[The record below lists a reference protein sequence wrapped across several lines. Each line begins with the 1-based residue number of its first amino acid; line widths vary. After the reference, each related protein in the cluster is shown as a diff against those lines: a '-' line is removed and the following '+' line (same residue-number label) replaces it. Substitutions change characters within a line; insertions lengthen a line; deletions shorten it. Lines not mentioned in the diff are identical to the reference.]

1 MMKIV
6 GFAVATM
13 FPRLGAAKV
22 TMERLSIQQLL
33 QQFGGDA
40 TGGLVFSVEKNIH
53 TLVGGLEH

>member
-22 TMERLSIQQLL
+22 TMERLSIQ
-33 QQFGGDA
+33 
-40 TGGLVFSVEKNIH
+40 
-53 TLVGGLEH
+53 